1 MVLKYPEESIEA
13 DIYARWLDH
22 CGVVWFN
29 LYAASADFGLNIAI
43 T

>member
-22 CGVVWFN
+22 CAIERFN
-29 LYAASADFGLNIAI
+29 LYAASADFGLYIAV